1 MVLMSITE
9 QVQSMNRKGE
19 TVRIELGCGPH
30 KIPGYLGIDS
40 LPLEGVDHV
49 ANLENGLHFLPD
61 NSVDEMTS
69 SHFLE
74 HIENFE
80 GLMRE
85 IHRVLKPSGTKRIV
99 VPHFSNPWYY
109 SDHTH
114 KKFFGLYTFDYFSR
128 HTAMKRK
135 VPGFYHDFHFRVLK
149 RKIVFKSPH
158 TTGRNLRKQVYNR
171 LFNLNSYMQEY
182 YEEMLCYR
190 YPCQEVVFVIQPIKQ

>member
-1 MVLMSITE
+1 MSITE
-9 QVQSMNRKGE
+9 RVNELNRQGQP
-19 TVRIELGCGPH
+19 VRIELGCGPS
-30 KIPGYLGIDS
+30 KLPGYIGIDS
-40 LPLEGVDHV
+40 LPLDGVDHV
-49 ANLENGLHFLPD
+49 ANLEEGLAFLPD

-85 IHRVLKPSGTKRIV
+85 IHRVLKPTGIKRIT

-114 KKFFGLYTFDYFSR
+114 KKFFGLYTFDYFAKE
-128 HTAMKRK
+128 TTMARK
-135 VPGFYHDFHFRVLK
+135 VPRFYHDFHFVVVK

-158 TTGRNLRKQVYNR
+158 TTLRNLRKQVYNR
-171 LFNLNSYMQEY
+171 LFNVNSYMQEY
-182 YEEMLCYR
+182 YEECLCYR
-190 YPCQEVVFVIQPIKQ
+190 FPCQEMQYILQPIKK